1 MKAIIVDDEQ
11 SARMTLRTILDQFF
25 KEVTVIGEADSP
37 KTAVALIEAKQPD
50 LVFLDIQMHSGSG
63 FEVLESLEKIN
74 FQVIFVSAHKQHAFD
89 SFRFDAADYLLKPV
103 RIKDLRSALEKVKDN
118 MRIVP
123 AAPVNALIRQT
134 AQDQFKTQLVV
145 SEPDGFSVLQ
155 LSDIV
160 RVEASRNYTHFYML
174 DNRMEMASK
183 NIKDFD
189 DLLLPHGFARIHKSH
204 IINLSHL
211 LKYVKGRGGEVTM
224 RDGMVLPV
232 SRERRDAFVEL
243 FLR

>member
-1 MKAIIVDDEQ
+1 MKAIIVDDEL

-25 KEVTVIGEADSP
+25 KEVTVVGEADSP
-37 KTAVALIEAKQPD
+37 KTAVTLIEAKQPD

-63 FEVLESLEKIN
+63 FEVLEAFTKVN
-74 FQVIFVSAHKQHAFD
+74 FQVIFVSAHKQHAFE
-89 SFRFDAADYLLKPV
+89 SFRFDATDYLLKPV
-103 RIKDLRSALEKVKDN
+103 RIKDLRSALDKVKDN
-118 MRIVP
+118 MRLVP
-123 AAPVNALIRQT
+123 VAPVNALIRHT

-145 SEPDGFSVLQ
+145 SEHEGFSVLQ

-160 RVEASRNYTHFYML
+160 RCDASRNYTNFYMV
-174 DNRMEMASK
+174 DGRTEIASK
-183 NIKDFD
+183 NLKDFD

-211 LKYVKGRGGEVTM
+211 VRYVKGRGGEVVM

-232 SRERRDAFVEL
+232 SRDKRDAFVEL

>member
-25 KEVTVIGEADSP
+25 PEVTVVGEADSP
-37 KTAVALIEAKQPD
+37 KAAVALIEAKQPD

-89 SFRFDAADYLLKPV
+89 SFRFNATDYLLKPL

-123 AAPVNALIRQT
+123 AAPANALIRQT

-160 RVEASRNYTHFYML
+160 RCEASRNYTHFFML
-174 DNRMEMASK
+174 DKRTEIASK

-211 LKYVKGRGGEVTM
+211 VKYVKGRGGEVMM

-232 SRERRDAFVEL
+232 SREKRDAFVEL